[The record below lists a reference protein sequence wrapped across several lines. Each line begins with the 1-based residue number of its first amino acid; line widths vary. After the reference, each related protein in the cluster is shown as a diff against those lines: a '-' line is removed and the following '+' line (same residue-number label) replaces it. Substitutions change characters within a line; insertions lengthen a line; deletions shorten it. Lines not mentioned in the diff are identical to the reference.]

1 MSIFTP
7 QKIGGN
13 EFCLE
18 EGTQIIVSRFHGE
31 QTVKGLEEIAAAMRE
46 KIGYLRKAKAECL
59 MLIDLTHIAKMDT
72 EKRKVVIRSMNDLGF
87 DKLAIFGGTPVI
99 GAIARF
105 LILVSGKS
113 ATIAYFGDEKS
124 AREWLGS

>member
-7 QKIGGN
+7 QKFGEN

-18 EGTQIIVSRFHGE
+18 EGTQIVVSRFRGK
-31 QTVKGLEEIAAAMRE
+31 QSVKGVEDIAAAMRE
-46 KIGYLRKAKAECL
+46 KISYLRKANSECL
-59 MLIDLTHIAKMDT
+59 MLIDLTNIEKMNT
-72 EKRKVVIRSMNDLGF
+72 EMRKVVIRSMKDLGF
-87 DKLAIFGGTPVI
+87 DKLAIFGGTPLI
-99 GAIARF
+99 GGIARF

-124 AREWLGS
+124 AREWLGF